1 MKMTRQQM
9 DDALD
14 KVDDELARLKLD
26 AQSIEDGDC
35 IAVGPTDESDA
46 DELEDVVTFCDVGR
60 AVDLPV
66 GTVVERLAAL
76 PGNATRE
83 LVWTTI
89 VAGFEPY
96 GLPEFVDYEDDEAD
110 DD

>member
-14 KVDDELARLKLD
+14 TVDDELARLKLD

-46 DELEDVVTFCDVGR
+46 DELEDLVTFCDVGR

-66 GTVVERLAAL
+66 AVLVERLAAL
-76 PGNATRE
+76 PDDATRE

-96 GLPEFVDYEDDEAD
+96 GLPDLVDDDDDEDDD
-110 DD
+110 